1 MYLLYFH
8 FVFCCVCC
16 IPSLFLF
23 LHIIRNNLLSKIEIE
38 SAVFGEWWGNMSLH
52 MERIKMMINNHHYET
67 SREKYIDER
76 RIKRDEFEKRLI
88 KVRK

>member
-1 MYLLYFH
+1 
-8 FVFCCVCC
+8 
-16 IPSLFLF
+16 
-23 LHIIRNNLLSKIEIE
+23 
-38 SAVFGEWWGNMSLH
+38 MSLH